1 MTGPRRRVTQRD
13 IARLSGVSQA
23 TVSLVL
29 NNRLDAGVRIAPETR
44 RRVLDAI
51 RATGYV
57 ADPVARRLA
66 DQYNRIIGVFTYEP
80 VFPSGTR
87 DFYHPFLVGLEEQ
100 AERLG
105 CDLLLLTSAPVE
117 AGRRRIFAEGSRIRL
132 ADGCVLLGRE
142 IDRGD
147 LARLVAEGIP
157 FTSVGRRDDAGGPVP
172 HVGADYPAA
181 TAALVHRAADLG
193 HAHLAYVGSGAGPE
207 SHVDRLRG
215 FRAAAEAAGVEARH
229 LPAPDAAALDA
240 ALDAAVDNGATALF
254 LEEPADAPA
263 VTAWA
268 DARGLGV
275 PADLSLVALG
285 DPTRPVSID
294 LDITGFTIPRREMGR
309 QALDVLG
316 ALLEDTE
323 TDTQRL
329 LPCELHDGATL
340 APPPAGRTPPP
351 AASETPG
358 RPAPAG
364 GPTPPRTE
372 RRDHS

>member
-29 NNRLDAGVRIAPETR
+29 NNRLDAGVRIAPDTR
-44 RRVLDAI
+44 QRVLDAI
-51 RATGYV
+51 RETGYV

-66 DQYNRIIGVFTYEP
+66 DQYNRIIGVFTYEA

-87 DFYHPFLVGLEEQ
+87 DFYHPFLVGIEEQ

-117 AGRRRIFAEGSRIRL
+117 DGRRRIFAEGSRIRL
-132 ADGCVLLGRE
+132 ADGCVLFGRE
-142 IDRGD
+142 IDRDD
-147 LARLVAEGIP
+147 LTRLVAEGIP
-157 FTSVGRRDDAGGPVP
+157 FVSVGRRDDAGGPVP
-172 HVGADYPAA
+172 YVGADYPAA
-181 TAALVHRAADLG
+181 TAALVTRAAALG
-193 HAHLAYVGSGAGPE
+193 HRSLAYIGLGAGPE
-207 SHVDRLRG
+207 SFQDRLRG
-215 FRAAAEAAGVEARH
+215 FDTAAAAAGAATRRLPEAD
-229 LPAPDAAALDA
+229 PA
-240 ALDAAVDNGATALF
+240 ALDAAVEGGVSALF
-254 LEEPADAPA
+254 LEEPADVPA

-268 DARGLGV
+268 RERGLDL

-294 LDITGFTIPRREMGR
+294 LDVTGFTIPRREMGR
-309 QALDVLG
+309 QALDVFG
-316 ALLEDTE
+316 ALLENAE

-340 APPPAGRTPPP
+340 APPPTGRNQP
-351 AASETPG
+351 
-358 RPAPAG
+358 
-364 GPTPPRTE
+364 
-372 RRDHS
+372 